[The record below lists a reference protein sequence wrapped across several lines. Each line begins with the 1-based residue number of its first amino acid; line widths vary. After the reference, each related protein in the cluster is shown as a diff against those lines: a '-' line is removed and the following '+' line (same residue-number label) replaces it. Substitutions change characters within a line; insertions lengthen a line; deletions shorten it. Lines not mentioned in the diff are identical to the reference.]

1 MTPPPPPT
9 FKVALVEQLFQSA
22 WAANVTA
29 AAETIGS
36 DSSDEEEMFD
46 SAPLITAA
54 AAASRVRKIH
64 ADALKL
70 STEMLRLFVVEAVRR
85 AQMEAMVDDS
95 EHVEPLHVEQNNCI
109 QRDSRGVVRKSGVES
124 QDDYHGLQNDPDQSP

>member
-95 EHVEPLHVEQNNCI
+95 EHVEPLHIEQVLA
-109 QRDSRGVVRKSGVES
+109 QLMLDF
-124 QDDYHGLQNDPDQSP
+124 